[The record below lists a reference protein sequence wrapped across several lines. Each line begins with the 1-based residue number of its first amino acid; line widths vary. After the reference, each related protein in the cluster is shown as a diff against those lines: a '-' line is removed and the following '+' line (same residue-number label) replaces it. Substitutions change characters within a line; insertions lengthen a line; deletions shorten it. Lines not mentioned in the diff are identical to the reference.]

1 MTPVFVLAVVAP
13 IGGAVAG
20 VLMAD
25 RAVAAGRLAA
35 LTAAACWFALLV
47 HGSLVSVSSLHSVP
61 LVAAAG
67 CGAALV
73 AAAIDAAA
81 LERPPFAGVGLAAV
95 FVALAAGRTTTDG
108 AGLVAAAA
116 VAAAAVV
123 IAGGVSLRVLGP
135 AAAGVAMAGAG
146 VVALRSAVNSS
157 QLPLDAISGSHRG
170 DGVLLLAGAAL
181 LIVAG
186 SQRARG
192 AAGVLVPTGAFLAAQ
207 VAPIVHGG
215 DGLAAAGI
223 VLALAA
229 ATAALAARF
238 GRPLLDRPTAALTLL
253 ALAALA
259 GPGSTRGAALLLGAA
274 GTLASALGWPAA
286 ALLGLPGG
294 VALAIALSARGGVTS
309 FVEGVLAGVVALA
322 LAAAALRQ
330 GAVPRPALWAAP
342 ALGLG
347 AWLLVAPGTWGW
359 VGPAGLRAYDAG
371 AARALAGSAPCV
383 VVLAHMGRAPGGW
396 YAHAFP
402 PDSPG
407 EDAVR
412 H

>member
-1 MTPVFVLAVVAP
+1 M
-13 IGGAVAG
+13 
-20 VLMAD
+20 
-25 RAVAAGRLAA
+25 
-35 LTAAACWFALLV
+35 
-47 HGSLVSVSSLHSVP
+47 
-61 LVAAAG
+61 
-67 CGAALV
+67 
-73 AAAIDAAA
+73 
-81 LERPPFAGVGLAAV
+81 
-95 FVALAAGRTTTDG
+95 
-108 AGLVAAAA
+108 
-116 VAAAAVV
+116 
-123 IAGGVSLRVLGP
+123 
-135 AAAGVAMAGAG
+135 
-146 VVALRSAVNSS
+146 
-157 QLPLDAISGSHRG
+157 
-170 DGVLLLAGAAL
+170 
-181 LIVAG
+181 
-186 SQRARG
+186 
-192 AAGVLVPTGAFLAAQ
+192 LVPAGAFLAAQ

-215 DGLAAAGI
+215 DGLAPAGI

-229 ATAALAARF
+229 AAAALAARF

-259 GPGSTRGAALLLGAA
+259 GPGSTRGAALLLAA
-274 GTLASALGWPAA
+274 GGTLASALGWPAA
-286 ALLGLPGG
+286 AVLGLPGG

-342 ALGLG
+342 ALALG

-371 AARALAGSAPCV
+371 AARALAGAALCV

-396 YAHAFP
+396 YAQAFP